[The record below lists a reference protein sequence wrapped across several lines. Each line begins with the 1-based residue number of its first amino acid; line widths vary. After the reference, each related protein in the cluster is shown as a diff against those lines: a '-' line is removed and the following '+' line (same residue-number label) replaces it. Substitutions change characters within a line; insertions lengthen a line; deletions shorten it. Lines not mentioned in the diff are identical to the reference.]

1 MSNSASEIEAATDE
15 AASKL
20 ETVSTS
26 VIYEVISRDGDHE
39 LHRSF
44 SALWWSGVIAGLAI
58 SMSVLAKGA
67 LVAVLPEARWT
78 PAVSNLGYTLG
89 FLIVILGR
97 MQLFTENTITPIL
110 SLLRAPTAENFL
122 RTGRLWAIV
131 FTANMVGCL
140 LAAIVLVYVH
150 ILPAEQFEGV
160 LHVARHY
167 AKATPMQH
175 LTWGMPAGFLIA
187 SLVWIMP
194 RMKDAGEV
202 LVIVLITYVIGV
214 GGMSHVVA
222 GSTELFVLM
231 LRGEMS
237 FGYVTLYGI
246 APALAGNVIG
256 GTGMFAAITYAQVRD
271 EVTPPSG
278 RRTPRS

>member
-1 MSNSASEIEAATDE
+1 MSTSEKQADPITDE

-20 ETVSTS
+20 ESVSTS
-26 VIYEVISRDGDHE
+26 VIFQVISRDGEHE
-39 LHRSF
+39 LDRSF

-58 SMSVLAKGA
+58 SMSVLAKGV
-67 LVAVLPEARWT
+67 LVAVLPDKPWT

-110 SLLRAPTAENFL
+110 SLLRAPTQRNFA

-131 FTANMVGCL
+131 FVANMFGCL
-140 LAAIVLVYVH
+140 LAAIVLVHVH
-150 ILPAEQFEGV
+150 ILPAAQFEGV
-160 LHVARHY
+160 LDVSRHY
-167 AKATPMQH
+167 ATATPMQH

-202 LVIVLITYVIGV
+202 LIIVVITYVIGLA
-214 GGMSHVVA
+214 GMSHVVA
-222 GSTELFVLM
+222 GSTELFVLL
-231 LRGEMS
+231 LRGELS
-237 FGYVTLYGI
+237 LAQVIFSGI

-256 GTGMFAAITYAQVRD
+256 GTGMFAALTFAQVRD
-271 EVTPPSG
+271 EV
-278 RRTPRS
+278 PRA

>member
-1 MSNSASEIEAATDE
+1 MSKTQEQSETVKDE

-20 ETVSTS
+20 EAVSTS
-26 VIYEVISRDGDHE
+26 VIYEAISRDGEHE
-39 LHRSF
+39 LDRSF

-58 SMSVLAKGA
+58 SMSVLAKGV
-67 LVAVLPEARWT
+67 LVAVLPDARWT
-78 PAVSNLGYTLG
+78 PAVSNFGYSLG

-110 SLLRAPTAENFL
+110 SLLRAPTAKNFA
-122 RTGRLWAIV
+122 RTLRLWAIV

-140 LAAIVLVYVH
+140 LAATVLVFVH
-150 ILPAEQFEGV
+150 ILPAEHFAGILDV
-160 LHVARHY
+160 SRHY

-202 LVIVLITYVIGV
+202 LVIVLITYMIGLA
-214 GGMSHVVA
+214 GLSHVVA

-231 LRGEMS
+231 LLGELTLLQ
-237 FGYVTLYGI
+237 VTFEGI

-256 GTGMFAAITYAQVRD
+256 GTGMFAAITYAQVRE
-271 EVTPPSG
+271 EVTRPS
-278 RRTPRS
+278 RRR

>member
-1 MSNSASEIEAATDE
+1 MSKNQEQSETVKDE

-20 ETVSTS
+20 EAVSTS
-26 VIYEVISRDGDHE
+26 VIYEVISRDGEHE
-39 LHRSF
+39 LDRSF

-58 SMSVLAKGA
+58 SMSVLAKGV
-67 LVAVLPEARWT
+67 LVAVLPDARWT
-78 PAVSNLGYTLG
+78 PAVSNFGYSLG

-110 SLLRAPTAENFL
+110 SLLRAPTAKNFA
-122 RTGRLWAIV
+122 RTLRLWSIV
-131 FTANMVGCL
+131 FVANMVGCL
-140 LAAIVLVYVH
+140 LAAAVLVFVH
-150 ILPAEQFEGV
+150 ILPAAHFEGV
-160 LHVARHY
+160 LDVSRHY

-202 LVIVLITYVIGV
+202 LVIVLITYVIGLA
-214 GGMSHVVA
+214 GMSHVVA

-231 LRGEMS
+231 LRGELTLLQ
-237 FGYVTLYGI
+237 VTFEGI
-246 APALAGNVIG
+246 VPALAGNVIG
-256 GTGMFAAITYAQVRD
+256 GTGMFAAITYAQVRE
-271 EVTPPSG
+271 EVTRPS
-278 RRTPRS
+278 RRR

>member
-1 MSNSASEIEAATDE
+1 MSTTQGQDDTTTDKE
-15 AASKL
+15 ASKL
-20 ETVSTS
+20 EAVSTS

-39 LHRSF
+39 LKRSF

-58 SMSVLAKGA
+58 SMSVLAKGV

-78 PAVSNLGYTLG
+78 PAVSNFGYTLG

-110 SLLRAPTAENFL
+110 SLLRAPTAKNVA
-122 RTGRLWAIV
+122 RTLRLWAIV
-131 FTANMVGCL
+131 FSANMVGCL
-140 LAAIVLVYVH
+140 LAATVLVHVH
-150 ILPAEQFEGV
+150 ILPPEHFEGILDV
-160 LHVARHY
+160 SRHY

-202 LVIVLITYVIGV
+202 LIIVLITYVIGL

-231 LRGEMS
+231 LRGELS
-237 FGYVTLYGI
+237 ALHVTFYGI

-256 GTGMFAAITYAQVRD
+256 GTGMFAALTYAQVRD
-271 EVTPPSG
+271 EVTRPST
-278 RRTPRS
+278 RR

>member
-1 MSNSASEIEAATDE
+1 
-15 AASKL
+15 
-20 ETVSTS
+20 
-26 VIYEVISRDGDHE
+26 
-39 LHRSF
+39 
-44 SALWWSGVIAGLAI
+44 
-58 SMSVLAKGA
+58 
-67 LVAVLPEARWT
+67 VLPDARWT
-78 PAVSNLGYTLG
+78 PAVSNFGYSLG

-110 SLLRAPTAENFL
+110 SLLRAPTAKNFA
-122 RTGRLWAIV
+122 RTLRLWAIV

-140 LAAIVLVYVH
+140 LAATVLVFVH
-150 ILPAEQFEGV
+150 ILPAEHFAGILDV
-160 LHVARHY
+160 SRHY

-202 LVIVLITYVIGV
+202 LVIVLITYMIGLA
-214 GGMSHVVA
+214 GLSHVVA

-231 LRGEMS
+231 LLGELTLLQ
-237 FGYVTLYGI
+237 VTFEGI

-256 GTGMFAAITYAQVRD
+256 GTGMFAAITYAQVRE
-271 EVTPPSG
+271 EVTRPS
-278 RRTPRS
+278 RRR

>member
-1 MSNSASEIEAATDE
+1 MSKTQEQSETVADE

-20 ETVSTS
+20 EAVSTS
-26 VIYEVISRDGDHE
+26 VIYEVISRDGEHE
-39 LHRSF
+39 LDRSF

-58 SMSVLAKGA
+58 SMSVLAKGV
-67 LVAVLPEARWT
+67 LVAVLPDARWT
-78 PAVSNLGYTLG
+78 PAVSNFGYSLG

-110 SLLRAPTAENFL
+110 SLLRAPTAKNFA
-122 RTGRLWAIV
+122 RTLRLWAIV
-131 FTANMVGCL
+131 FVANMVGCL
-140 LAAIVLVYVH
+140 LAATVLVFVH
-150 ILPAEQFEGV
+150 ILPAEQFAGILDV
-160 LHVARHY
+160 SRHY

-202 LVIVLITYVIGV
+202 LVIVLITYVIGL

-231 LRGEMS
+231 LRGELTLLQVM
-237 FGYVTLYGI
+237 FGGI

-256 GTGMFAAITYAQVRD
+256 GTGMFAAITYAQVRE
-271 EVTPPSG
+271 EVTRPS
-278 RRTPRS
+278 RRR